1 VLPGSPGD
9 ARDAVGERD
18 GCDVVAALTFAR
30 QGPWLQMAEGPL
42 RRLSV
47 RGVPSER
54 REPAVCADETSP
66 RLEMPAQPTVS
77 GANVYVFGDP
87 APGWFIVEPVQSWFS
102 IDCLG
107 WM

>member
-1 VLPGSPGD
+1 
-9 ARDAVGERD
+9 
-18 GCDVVAALTFAR
+18 
-30 QGPWLQMAEGPL
+30 
-42 RRLSV
+42 
-47 RGVPSER
+47 
-54 REPAVCADETSP
+54 VCADETSP